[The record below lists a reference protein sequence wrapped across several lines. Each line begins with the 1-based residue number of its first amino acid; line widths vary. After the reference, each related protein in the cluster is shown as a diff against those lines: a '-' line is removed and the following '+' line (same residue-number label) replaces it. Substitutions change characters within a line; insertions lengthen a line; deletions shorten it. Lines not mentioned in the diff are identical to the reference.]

1 MPRATTA
8 TSGMSPADQMAPVRS
23 SADANEPLVSV
34 VMAAYNARPFIE
46 HTCRSVLAQRH
57 ACLELIVVDDGSTD
71 GTGDVVAALG
81 EADSRVRL
89 LTQSNS
95 GVAAA
100 RNAGIAAARGA
111 FVAPIDSDDIWAPAK
126 LERQVRRLREAGP
139 DAGLAYCWWAWID
152 QAGHILDRSPRWE
165 IEGFVLPKLVEV
177 NFTGNASV
185 PLFRRAALD
194 VVGGYSVDLRE
205 RGCQG
210 CEDWDLALRVA
221 ERFAVAAVPA
231 VLVGYRRRRDSM
243 SAACETMWQSQA
255 QVMREL
261 AGRQSGLTPAA
272 IRRSRG
278 QFALHLA
285 GVAFWSGQY
294 LEAVRWAL
302 RTRSL
307 TLTLA
312 VLPHVTRLLARR
324 IFGNSERAPTLYDND
339 GHFDAAV
346 PSKPLI
352 PYDRIYDRRWRRQDR
367 D

>member
-1 MPRATTA
+1 MSRADVPDPVRH
-8 TSGMSPADQMAPVRS
+8 PAD
-23 SADANEPLVSV
+23 ADEPLVSV
-34 VMAAYNARPFIE
+34 IMAAYNARPYVA
-46 HTCRSVLAQRH
+46 HTCQSVLAQTHTR
-57 ACLELIVVDDGSTD
+57 LELIVVDDGSTD
-71 GTGDVVAALG
+71 GTGEVVEALS
-81 EADSRVRL
+81 EADPRVRL
-89 LTQSNS
+89 LTQANS

-100 RNAGIAAARGA
+100 RNAGIAAAAGE
-111 FVAPIDSDDIWAPAK
+111 FVAPIDSDDVWAPAK
-126 LERQVRRLREAGP
+126 LARQVGRLRDAGP

-152 QAGHILDRSPRWE
+152 QAGHILDRSPRWQ

-177 NFTGNASV
+177 NFTGSASV

-243 SAACETMWQSQA
+243 SAACETMWESQA

-261 AGRQSGLTPAA
+261 ASRQSGLTPAA

-285 GVAFWSGQY
+285 GISFWSGQY
-294 LEAVRWAL
+294 LEAVRWGL
-302 RTRSL
+302 RARSL
-307 TLTLA
+307 SLTLA
-312 VLPHVTRLLARR
+312 VLPHLAHLFLRR
-324 IFGNSERAPTLYDND
+324 VFATSARAATLHDD
-339 GHFDAAV
+339 AGQFDAAV
-346 PSKPLI
+346 PAKPLI
-352 PYDRIYDRRWRRQDR
+352 PYDRIYSRRWRRRVR